1 MIVYVVSFIIGLFLV
16 WKQAKERLFDEETVF
31 DLVFISTGS
40 AVFGARIMYI
50 VLHWSSFGFSPLQ
63 WILIAL
69 YPGMSLASALAF
81 FLLSY
86 WYFAKRRKADARW
99 QLFDIMMISAAVFY
113 LLSVALFFFI
123 TAVHPLFLW
132 TGGVLIIV
140 SGILFIGRT
149 RLARLPGQIGLLL
162 VTVFS
167 SSYVLIDIALTDTV
181 YYQQSL
187 VEISILAVI
196 ATTCGCLLIL
206 RSVRSSNSNNR
217 YYEIVYQIIAKIR
230 GIGSEPPETRN

>member
-1 MIVYVVSFIIGLFLV
+1 MIVYIVSFIVALFFL

-31 DLVFISTGS
+31 DLVFLSTGA
-40 AVFGARIMYI
+40 AVVGARIMYI
-50 VLHWSSFGFSPLQ
+50 ALHWSSFGLAPLQ
-63 WILIAL
+63 WVLVTL
-69 YPGMSLASALAF
+69 QPGMSLASALAV

-86 WYFAKRRKADARW
+86 WYFAKRRKADAPW
-99 QLFDIMMISAAVFY
+99 QLFDIVTMSAVFFF
-113 LLSVALFFFI
+113 LLSVVLFLLT

-132 TGGVLIIV
+132 TGGVLIIT
-140 SGILFIGRT
+140 SGLAFIGKT
-149 RLARLPGQIGLLL
+149 RLTRLPGQVGLLL

-167 SSYVLIDIALTDTV
+167 ASYVLIDIALADTV

-187 VEISILAVI
+187 VEISILVVI

-206 RSVRSSNSNNR
+206 RHMRSSNSGRR

-230 GIGSEPPETRN
+230 GISPDPSETRN